1 MLGPIRKLLGPT
13 RSHLQDYLKRAKLVF
28 SAPIDEVNLE
38 EEETATDDI
47 LQRITTNVSLLE
59 RCNDNWVTLLRE
71 LKGEEKTIEEKEYSW
86 ATEGDDDSKEM
97 VSCLQVR
104 LAKVLRL
111 QEDDLQIPYRKFP
124 N

>member
-1 MLGPIRKLLGPT
+1 MSGPIRTLLGPT
-13 RSHLQDYLKRAKLVF
+13 RSRLQDCLKRAKLVF
-28 SAPIDEVNLE
+28 SAPIDEANLE

-47 LQRITTNVSLLE
+47 FQRITTNVSLLE

-86 ATEGDDDSKEM
+86 ATEGDDGLVELLLDSKEM
-97 VSCLQVR
+97 ASCLQAC

-111 QEDDLQIPYRKFP
+111 QERAK
-124 N
+124 